1 MTRYRMLFLATCWF
15 LLVNSGLNRAQD
27 RAVVIPEMRVLL
39 QNDRLRV
46 QFHDVKVGEA
56 SAIHSHPAY
65 VAYVFNS
72 YNAKIVLPDGTEIQ
86 VARKA
91 GDVFIARSE
100 ELSNLAFEAVDLQE
114 PATSMGL
121 TIQRSEAFGRSGGV
135 GIAALRGVIDAAFS
149 EEVLD
154 NMLNSELVALDDS
167 RSVVLRVVD
176 HQLPAVRPLEEV
188 TGEISVLLRLERA
201 KEQVRLIGETIVAQI
216 V

>member
-39 QNDRLRV
+39 QNDRVRV

-91 GDVFIARSE
+91 GDTFYSGPVTHKIVNTGRTPIHNLIV
-100 ELSNLAFEAVDLQE
+100 EL
-114 PATSMGL
+114 
-121 TIQRSEAFGRSGGV
+121 
-135 GIAALRGVIDAAFS
+135 
-149 EEVLD
+149 
-154 NMLNSELVALDDS
+154 
-167 RSVVLRVVD
+167 
-176 HQLPAVRPLEEV
+176 
-188 TGEISVLLRLERA
+188 
-201 KEQVRLIGETIVAQI
+201 K
-216 V
+216 